1 MCISAFQRLS
11 CKIVNLYDI
20 DLKYLGSISDVN
32 NNNLKTFC
40 EVTMSRNYIFRKQ
53 ANMRPSPINFWILC
67 PQESL
72 TSGTYFMVIRPV
84 LSDINEEL
92 RARKSYHVH
101 ISINSVDYS
110 FVKLYRFV
118 HERIWIQLG
127 VTVNLIHNLTQK
139 WEKRTLF

>member
-72 TSGTYFMVIRPV
+72 TSGTYFMVIRLV

-92 RARKSYHVH
+92 RARKSSKSTMFIFRLILLIIHLSSY
-101 ISINSVDYS
+101 IA
-110 FVKLYRFV
+110 LYMNAF
-118 HERIWIQLG
+118 EY
-127 VTVNLIHNLTQK
+127 NLV
-139 WEKRTLF
+139 